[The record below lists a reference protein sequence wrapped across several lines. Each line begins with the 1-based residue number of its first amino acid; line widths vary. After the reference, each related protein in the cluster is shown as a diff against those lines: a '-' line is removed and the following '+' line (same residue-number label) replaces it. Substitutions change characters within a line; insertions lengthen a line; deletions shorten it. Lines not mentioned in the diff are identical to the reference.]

1 MERFQSLRRRL
12 LRTPLFYKI
21 LLANLAVVTLGAIA
35 GTVVTVWHVTT
46 FPQDLHLQLI
56 FFFAAAG
63 LAISFV
69 VNSWVLKR
77 ALEPL
82 DRLQQAVDDVRSGAA
97 DTRVTLSDNSDERFD
112 RLADTFNQMLNQLEQ
127 DAEEMQQLSRLI
139 LQAQEDERYR
149 LARELHDEAA
159 QALTSLL
166 VRLRLLERAH
176 DPADA
181 QKRVQELRELTAG
194 ALEDVRRVALD
205 LRPTILDDLGLWP
218 ALEWRIDE
226 LNKHSEMQAHF
237 AARGVQERLPSD
249 VALALYRVAQE
260 SLSNAT
266 RHAQATNVEVLLERL
281 PAHIVLQVCD
291 DGVGFDPSAPQAD
304 GERHGLGLL
313 GMRERM
319 RMIGGQLTIRSAPG
333 EGTTVVAQA
342 PVVPL
347 SPPAAATSLVR
358 TAPLAPSAQ
367 TTEPQAQPVQPVPA
381 DGTRGR

>member
-1 MERFQSLRRRL
+1 
-12 LRTPLFYKI
+12 
-21 LLANLAVVTLGAIA
+21 
-35 GTVVTVWHVTT
+35 
-46 FPQDLHLQLI
+46 
-56 FFFAAAG
+56 
-63 LAISFV
+63 
-69 VNSWVLKR
+69 
-77 ALEPL
+77 
-82 DRLQQAVDDVRSGAA
+82 
-97 DTRVTLSDNSDERFD
+97 
-112 RLADTFNQMLNQLEQ
+112 
-127 DAEEMQQLSRLI
+127 MQQLSRLI

-218 ALEWRIDE
+218 ALEWRVDE

-237 AARGVQERLPSD
+237 SIKGPQERLPSD

-260 SLSNAT
+260 SLSNAS
-266 RHAQATNVEVLLERL
+266 RHAQAASVEVSLERR
-281 PAHIVLQVCD
+281 PALVVLQVCD
-291 DGVGFDPSAPQAD
+291 DGVGFDPSAPPVD

-319 RMIGGQLTIRSAPG
+319 RMIGGELTIRSAPG
-333 EGTTVVAQA
+333 EGTTVIAKA

-347 SPPAAATSLVR
+347 ASPAAAASLVR
-358 TAPLAPSAQ
+358 AAPLAPPAQ
-367 TTEPQAQPVQPVPA
+367 AAESKVQPVQPVPVE
-381 DGTRGR
+381 GTRGG